1 MEECMFNLYSK
12 KNRRIVT
19 IVLVVFLVLAMVL
32 PMVLAYL

>member
-1 MEECMFNLYSK
+1 MFNLYSK

-32 PMVLAYL
+32 PMILAYL

>member
-1 MEECMFNLYSK
+1 MFNLYSK

-32 PMVLAYL
+32 PMVLSYL

>member
-1 MEECMFNLYSK
+1 MFNFYSK

-32 PMVLAYL
+32 PMVLSYL

>member
-1 MEECMFNLYSK
+1 MFNLYSK